1 MQLLRVVLS
10 VIVAICTAW
19 GMFGVIMRVMD
30 VTQNDRE
37 TMKELREEKRRE
49 REDRKNLRFLSAW
62 KWDILD
68 GLIESGIIPAD
79 EDGFITQEYVKK
91 YELFWAWARKNLI
104 K

>member
-1 MQLLRVVLS
+1 MAIAAGL
-10 VIVAICTAW
+10 IVAAIPLAYILLT
-19 GMFGVIMRVMD
+19 FV
-30 VTQNDRE
+30 
-37 TMKELREEKRRE
+37 KLFLRDDEVWQGRRDEKRRE

-79 EDGFITQEYVKK
+79 EDGFIAQEYVKK
-91 YELFWAWARKNLI
+91 YELFWTWARKNLI

>member
-1 MQLLRVVLS
+1 MQIVKLAVAVFAL
-10 VIVAICTAW
+10 IVACGVAACAIMVVSQ
-19 GMFGVIMRVMD
+19 GMIFGD
-30 VTQNDRE
+30 VPW
-37 TMKELREEKRRE
+37 KELREEKRRE

-62 KWDILD
+62 KWDMLD

-91 YELFWAWARKNLI
+91 YELFWTWVRKNLI